1 MSPSTGGG
9 MGRIRAR
16 NSAPGPRGNQQ
27 SVRFRARVS
36 NRAPPGASVMIRD
49 TRGRRAKGTS
59 SRLSPTRPT
68 PVMPTDSHKVLLVLP
83 DSAFRTSLAAAL
95 EGRAVRVGLATTRG
109 DALRLAQATRGLVV
123 VDLRL
128 AGLAPSTQEALEF
141 MGELVRV
148 TNGQPV
154 FVRAFDGVTGEALL
168 AAGASDILEPTTDAA
183 LIAHRIAERLRF
195 RGASRTDA
203 APDDFMARLGD
214 RLQRARERES
224 QAPVFVVRIP
234 GRGARLFEDLR
245 GALEDAAG
253 QLERS
258 SELNVS
264 AGRIATLPVGE
275 DGVAVLV
282 PDLSRVQDAA
292 RFAGALRTA
301 LQSRV
306 VTPVSIGV
314 ACSPTDGTDAA
325 SLVSNALSASCR
337 TPSAGQC
344 EIVFHSE
351 AMGRWAL
358 ERLALEASLRNALQN
373 KELVLYYQPRVDIET
388 REIRGMEALLRWIHP
403 QFGIVSPAQFI
414 PLAEETG
421 LIVEIG
427 EWIVGE
433 AARQN
438 KAWRDA
444 GLPHICVSVN
454 LSPVQFRCADLF
466 EKVAAAV
473 RASGLEPSGL
483 ELEVTES
490 VLMNDPT
497 QTAATL
503 RQFKELGLKL
513 SIDDFG
519 TGYSSLSYLKRFPI
533 DALKIDRSFI
543 TDVTSSPDDASIAT
557 AIILMGHSLKLKVVA
572 EGVETENQLAF
583 LRVLQCNEAQGYLF
597 SPPVPAEVAGK
608 LLATQRFA
616 LRVAA

>member
-1 MSPSTGGG
+1 
-9 MGRIRAR
+9 
-16 NSAPGPRGNQQ
+16 
-27 SVRFRARVS
+27 
-36 NRAPPGASVMIRD
+36 
-49 TRGRRAKGTS
+49 
-59 SRLSPTRPT
+59 
-68 PVMPTDSHKVLLVLP
+68 MPTDTHKVLLVLP
-83 DSAFRTSLAAAL
+83 DSAFRSSLAAAL
-95 EGRAVRVGLATTRG
+95 EGRKVRVGLATTRG
-109 DALRLAQATRGLVV
+109 AALQVAQGTRGLVV
-123 VDLRL
+123 VDLAL
-128 AGLAPSTQEALEF
+128 AGSAPTGHEALEF

-154 FVRAFDGVTGEALL
+154 FARTFEGVTAEALL
-168 AAGASDILEPTTDAA
+168 AAGAADILEPTTDAA
-183 LIAHRIAERLRF
+183 LIAHRIVERLRF
-195 RGASRTDA
+195 RSASRSDA
-203 APDDFMARLGD
+203 APNDFMARLGNS
-214 RLQRARERES
+214 LQRARERES

-234 GRGARLFEDLR
+234 GRGARLFDDLR

-253 QLERS
+253 QLECN

-292 RFAGALRTA
+292 RFASALRTA
-301 LQSRV
+301 LASRV
-306 VTPVSIGV
+306 VTPIHIGV
-314 ACSPTDGTDAA
+314 ACSPTDGSDAHT
-325 SLVSNALSASCR
+325 LVNNALTASCR
-337 TPSAGQC
+337 VLGDGQG

-351 AMGRWAL
+351 AMGRWAF
-358 ERLALEASLRNALQN
+358 ERLTLEASLRNALQN
-373 KELVLYYQPRVDIET
+373 KELVLYYQPRVDVET

-421 LIVEIG
+421 LIVQIG

-444 GLPHICVSVN
+444 GLPRIRVSVN
-454 LSPVQFRCADLF
+454 LSPVQFRRSDLF
-466 EKVAAAV
+466 DKVAAAV
-473 RASGLEPSGL
+473 RASGLEPNGL

-490 VLMNDPT
+490 LLMNDPT

-503 RQFKELGLKL
+503 RRFRELGLKL

-543 TDVTSSPDDASIAT
+543 TDVTSNPDDAAIAT

-608 LLATQRFA
+608 LLASQRFA